1 MLRKKFLHLDF
12 IGKIYLSVGI
22 FSIIVLVFCI
32 WLSNH
37 RGFVQI
43 LPFSDAIMVYVDQ
56 NGHLYHGNLEIDGK
70 EYHFNEDSGFMT
82 RGFVTHKTNKYYY
95 DQKGHK
101 LYGFQTINDHT
112 YYFDKNGKMAKDT
125 YVAFSK
131 DGQLHLDY
139 YDKNGEKTK
148 QEVDFDI
155 EEIQSQVQKVLS
167 KYDGDISV
175 YFKDLRTEQS
185 FYINPKNMYPCCM
198 IKVPALIKIFQE
210 IENGNIDHAAHATE
224 IEQMITISSNTAYN
238 NLAALLGGGNG
249 IFGLYQINQMCIEL
263 GLENTELHHGLFPGE
278 NFFTDGG
285 ANTSNPKDI
294 GILFEKLYKKE
305 IISDKACQDM
315 ISILKACEDRD
326 EIQAGLDKG
335 IEFAHKTGA
344 ADLLYHDGGIVYLP
358 GRDYI
363 LVIFSNE
370 VSRMYDMMQEVSKTI
385 LNYQKSLTG
394 SKDIIYVQDA

>member
-1 MLRKKFLHLDF
+1 MQRKKFLHLDF
-12 IGKIYLSVGI
+12 TGKIYLSVGI
-22 FSIIVLVFCI
+22 FSILILVFCV
-32 WLSNH
+32 WLSTQ

-56 NGHLYHGNLEIDGK
+56 NGHLHHGNLEINGK
-70 EYHFNEDSGFMT
+70 SYYFDEDSGFMKK
-82 RGFVTHKTNKYYY
+82 GFVTQKESTYYY
-95 DQKGHK
+95 GQNGHK
-101 LYGFQTINDHT
+101 LYSFQTINNHT
-112 YYFDKNGKMAKDT
+112 YYFDNNGKMAKDT

-139 YDKNGEKTK
+139 YDKNGKKTK
-148 QEVDFDI
+148 QNVDFDI
-155 EEIQSQVQKVLS
+155 EEIQAQVQKVLS
-167 KYDGDISV
+167 KYDGDTSV
-175 YFKDLRTEQS
+175 YFKDLRTSQS

-198 IKVPALIKIFQE
+198 IKVPTLIKVFQE
-210 IENGNIDHAAHATE
+210 IENGNIDYAAHATE

-249 IFGLYQINQMCIEL
+249 VYGLYQVNQMCIEL
-263 GLENTELHHGLFPGE
+263 SLENTELHHGLLPGE

-285 ANTSNPKDI
+285 GNTSNPKDI
-294 GILFEKLYKKE
+294 GNLFEKLYKKE
-305 IISDKACQDM
+305 IISDRACQDM

-363 LVIFSNE
+363 LVIFSNQ

-385 LNYQKSLTG
+385 LDYQKSLTG
-394 SKDIIYVQDA
+394 SKDVIFVQDV

>member
-32 WLSNH
+32 WLSNQ

-82 RGFVTHKTNKYYY
+82 RGFVTHKTNTYYY

-148 QEVDFDI
+148 KEVDFDI

-185 FYINPKNMYPCCM
+185 FYINPKNMYSCCM

-210 IENGNIDHAAHATE
+210 IENGNIDHAAHANE

-249 IFGLYQINQMCIEL
+249 IYGLYQINQMCIEL
-263 GLENTELHHGLFPGE
+263 GLENTKLHHGLLPGE

-344 ADLLYHDGGIVYLP
+344 ANLLYHDGGIVYLP

-363 LVIFSNE
+363 LVIFSNQ

>member
-12 IGKIYLSVGI
+12 IGKIYLSIGI

-32 WLSNH
+32 WLSNQ

-175 YFKDLRTEQS
+175 YFKDLRTKQS

-210 IENGNIDHAAHATE
+210 IENGNIDHAAHANE

-249 IFGLYQINQMCIEL
+249 IYGLYQINQMCIEL

-363 LVIFSNE
+363 LVIFSNQ

>member
-32 WLSNH
+32 WLSNQ

-82 RGFVTHKTNKYYY
+82 RGFVTHKTNTYYY

-139 YDKNGEKTK
+139 YDKNGEKIK

-155 EEIQSQVQKVLS
+155 EGIQSQVQKVLS

-185 FYINPKNMYPCCM
+185 FYINPKNMYSCCM

-210 IENGNIDHAAHATE
+210 IENGNIDHAAHANE

-249 IFGLYQINQMCIEL
+249 IYGLYQINQMCIEL
-263 GLENTELHHGLFPGE
+263 GLENTKLHHGLLPGE

-363 LVIFSNE
+363 LVIFSNQ

>member
-12 IGKIYLSVGI
+12 IGKIYLSIGI

-32 WLSNH
+32 WLSNQ

-82 RGFVTHKTNKYYY
+82 RGFVTHKTNTYYY

-112 YYFDKNGKMAKDT
+112 YYFDTNGKMAKDT

-175 YFKDLRTEQS
+175 YFKDLRTKQS

-210 IENGNIDHAAHATE
+210 IENGNIDHAAHANE

-249 IFGLYQINQMCIEL
+249 IYGLYQINQMCIEL

-363 LVIFSNE
+363 LVIFSNQ

>member
-82 RGFVTHKTNKYYY
+82 RGFVTHKTNTYYY

-139 YDKNGEKTK
+139 YDKNGEKIK

-155 EEIQSQVQKVLS
+155 EGIQSQVQKVLS

-185 FYINPKNMYPCCM
+185 FYINPKNMYSCCM

-210 IENGNIDHAAHATE
+210 IENGNIDHAAHANE

-249 IFGLYQINQMCIEL
+249 IYGLYQINQMCIEL
-263 GLENTELHHGLFPGE
+263 GLENTKLHHGLLPGE

-363 LVIFSNE
+363 LVIFSNQ
-370 VSRMYDMMQEVSKTI
+370 VDSS
-385 LNYQKSLTG
+385 
-394 SKDIIYVQDA
+394 

>member
-12 IGKIYLSVGI
+12 IGKIYLSIGI

-32 WLSNH
+32 WLSNQ

-82 RGFVTHKTNKYYY
+82 RGFVTHKTNTYYY

-155 EEIQSQVQKVLS
+155 EGIQSQVQKVLS

-175 YFKDLRTEQS
+175 YFKDLRTGQS

-210 IENGNIDHAAHATE
+210 IENGNIDHAAHANE

-263 GLENTELHHGLFPGE
+263 GLENTELHHGLLPGE

-335 IEFAHKTGA
+335 IEFAHKTGT

>member
-12 IGKIYLSVGI
+12 VGKIYLSVGI

-32 WLSNH
+32 WLSNQ

-82 RGFVTHKTNKYYY
+82 RGFVTHKTNTYYY

-249 IFGLYQINQMCIEL
+249 IFGLYQINQMCIEQ
-263 GLENTELHHGLFPGE
+263 GLENTELHHGLLPGE

>member
-12 IGKIYLSVGI
+12 IGKIYLSIGI

-32 WLSNH
+32 WLSNQ

-82 RGFVTHKTNKYYY
+82 RGFVTHKTNTYYY

-249 IFGLYQINQMCIEL
+249 IYGLYQINQMCIEL

>member
-12 IGKIYLSVGI
+12 IGKIYLSIGI

-32 WLSNH
+32 WLSNQ

-56 NGHLYHGNLEIDGK
+56 NRHLYHGNLEIDGK

-82 RGFVTHKTNKYYY
+82 RGFVTHKTNTYYY

-139 YDKNGEKTK
+139 YDKNGEKIK

-155 EEIQSQVQKVLS
+155 EGIQSQVQKVLS

-185 FYINPKNMYPCCM
+185 FYINPKNMYSCCM

-210 IENGNIDHAAHATE
+210 IENGNIDHAAHANE

-249 IFGLYQINQMCIEL
+249 IYGLYQINQMCIEL

-363 LVIFSNE
+363 LVIFSNQ